1 MIQEIFHEITSY
13 LSMQS
18 FLFQLISWIIMVLLL
33 IVAFYLLVSLLLFPL
48 MYFFNRLTDKNQSN
62 PLSKD
67 EVLLGRLTLKIYGD
81 SIGEVMEVGSKEARS
96 TYPAKLFREKDRLA
110 GVKLEKG
117 TNVIIIE
124 FDNQGIALVVENK
137 NG

>member
-1 MIQEIFHEITSY
+1 
-13 LSMQS
+13 MQS

-67 EVLLGRLTLKIYGD
+67 EVLLGRLTLKIHGD